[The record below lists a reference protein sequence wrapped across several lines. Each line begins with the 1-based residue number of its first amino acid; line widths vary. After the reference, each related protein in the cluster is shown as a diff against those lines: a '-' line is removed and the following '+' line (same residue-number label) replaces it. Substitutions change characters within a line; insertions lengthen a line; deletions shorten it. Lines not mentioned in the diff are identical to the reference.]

1 MRILVSIAMILGA
14 CFVVLIGLLSL
25 LHDLLIRTTRLV
37 PSEFDRRE
45 SCREGPA
52 ISAKVS
58 EEVR

>member
-25 LHDLLIRTTRLV
+25 LHDLLIRTTHLV

-45 SCREGPA
+45 NCREGPA